1 MGTWIIVG
9 LLALIVCIGAPAQVD
24 AQFKSD
30 CVGAPELRQA
40 CEAEWAEECSKHWD
54 AATNMSKEDYVQAC
68 RRMARER
75 VEFLS
80 KLKKD

>member
-1 MGTWIIVG
+1 MLRWISVG
-9 LLALIVCIGAPAQVD
+9 LLALIVCTGGSAQVE

-30 CVGAPELRQA
+30 CDGSPDLRQA
-40 CEAEWAEECSKHWD
+40 CEAEWVEDCSKHWD
-54 AATNMSKEDYVQAC
+54 AATTMSKEDYVQAC

-80 KLKKD
+80 KQKKD